1 MHKIIVIFAK
11 LHEKIY
17 FCKKSEKQIDNMKT
31 ILILIAV
38 ISVQSVYAQHIRFKE
53 VKNHM
58 IAEVS
63 LNKQVKARALIDTG
77 SSITVLDSTF
87 VVSSGLKLNPTAC
100 HHALRLTA
108 IGKTLWCYQVISD
121 TLDVDGLR
129 NTRPVYIADLR
140 QAKKWFKD
148 GGYDMI
154 MGSCY
159 MAKDGSQMVTLN
171 IAKGYVKY
179 GKQALPENKYK
190 RGIMTI
196 DKKGFVGTDAPLR
209 IMDSDYR
216 SGQIIGR
223 FIIDTGNA
231 NFFFLCGKSEGVIE
245 SLNRQG
251 FELSERTKD
260 GKTIKYIKM
269 DSAEMLGKKVNMEKS
284 ILPII
289 PASIGRNY
297 AGAIGYKFLK
307 EVELVLD
314 YDNNFLYI
322 KQ

>member
-1 MHKIIVIFAK
+1 
-11 LHEKIY
+11 
-17 FCKKSEKQIDNMKT
+17 MKT
-31 ILILIAV
+31 ILFLITV
-38 ISVQSVYAQHIRFKE
+38 LSFQSAFAQRIRFKE
-53 VKNHM
+53 VKNHI

-63 LNKQVKARALIDTG
+63 LNKQVKARALFDTG
-77 SSITVLDSTF
+77 SSITILDSTF
-87 VVSSGLKLNPTAC
+87 VVSSGLKLNLTTC
-100 HHALRLTA
+100 RHAVRLPA
-108 IGKTLWCYQVISD
+108 IGKTLWCYQTTSD

-140 QAKKWFKD
+140 QARKWFKD
-148 GGYDMI
+148 GGYDML

-159 MAKDGSQMVTLN
+159 MAKDGSQVLTLN
-171 IAKGYVKY
+171 IGKGYVEF
-179 GKQALPENKYK
+179 GKRALPEKKYK

-209 IMDSDYR
+209 IMDSNDK
-216 SGQIIGR
+216 SGQLVGR
-223 FIIDTGNA
+223 FLIDTGNA
-231 NFFFLCGKSEGVIE
+231 NFFILSGKSEGVIE
-245 SLNRQG
+245 SLDRQG
-251 FELSERTKD
+251 FELSERSKN

-269 DSAEMLGKKVNMEKS
+269 DSAEMLGKKVNMEKH
-284 ILPII
+284 ILPIL

-314 YDNNFLYI
+314 YDNNLLYI

>member
-1 MHKIIVIFAK
+1 
-11 LHEKIY
+11 
-17 FCKKSEKQIDNMKT
+17 MKT
-31 ILILIAV
+31 ILFLLAV
-38 ISVQSVYAQHIRFKE
+38 LSVQSVHAQRIRFKE
-53 VKNHM
+53 VNYHM
-58 IAEVS
+58 IAEVC
-63 LNKQVKARALIDTG
+63 LNKQVKARATIDTG

-100 HHALRLTA
+100 HQALRLTA

-129 NTRPVYIADLR
+129 STQPVYIADLR

-148 GGYDMI
+148 GRYDMI

-159 MAKDGSQMVTLN
+159 MAKDGSQMLTLN
-171 IAKGYVKY
+171 IAKGYVEY
-179 GKQALPENKYK
+179 GKRTLPENKYK

-196 DKKGFVGTDAPLR
+196 DKKGSVGTDAPLR

-223 FIIDTGNA
+223 FMIDTGNA
-231 NFFFLCGKSEGVIE
+231 NFFILYGKSEGVIE
-245 SLNRQG
+245 SLDRQR

-260 GKTIKYIKM
+260 GKTIKFIKM
-269 DSAEMLGKKVNMEKS
+269 DSAEMLGKKVNMEKKTLR
-284 ILPII
+284 ILPTRIGKDYVG
-289 PASIGRNY
+289 SIGYR
-297 AGAIGYKFLK
+297 FLS

-314 YDNNFLYI
+314 YDNNLLYI
-322 KQ
+322 K